1 MVMKATRVTGL
12 ALASAGLLAAGAT
25 GCSTRELNIYVPS
38 RNVDIL
44 FVVDDSSNTAQ
55 LQRTL
60 IMNFPI
66 LMQRLEDPPGLA
78 DLHLAVVSTD
88 MGAGDGS
95 IARCDANG
103 GKNGVFQ
110 YAARGT
116 CAASGL
122 EPGATYI
129 SSVGGV
135 KNYTGKIEDV
145 VACIAPLG
153 ESGCGFEHPLAA
165 AARALGADGRPAPAE
180 NQGFLRPEA
189 FLFVVVVT
197 NEDDCSAPPESDLFD
212 TKKNTSLDSMLGPPT
227 SFRCNEFGHLCNGE
241 KPPRL
246 APTGH
251 ASDVV
256 SLAGC
261 VSAEHDGM
269 LIPVATI
276 KDQLRT
282 LKPYPDQQILV
293 GAITGPASPYFVHWT
308 FMRVGGLMPSVSPA
322 CISGDGSSAAPA
334 VRITQWVGSFGDNGV
349 LMSACGDNFAPAFDR
364 VAQLL
369 DMAVPR

>member
-1 MVMKATRVTGL
+1 MKATGVTGL
-12 ALASAGLLAAGAT
+12 ALASVGLIAAGVSA
-25 GCSTRELNIYVPS
+25 CSTRALNIYVPS

-44 FVVDDSSNTAQ
+44 FVIDDSSNTAR
-55 LQRTL
+55 LQRKL

-66 LMQRLEDPPGLA
+66 LMSRLQDPPGLA

-95 IARCDANG
+95 IGGCDASG
-103 GKNGVFQ
+103 GKNGAFQ
-110 YAARGT
+110 FAARGNCSAT
-116 CAASGL
+116 GL

-129 SSVGGV
+129 SNVGGV
-135 KNYTGKIEDV
+135 KNYTGNIEDV

-165 AARALGADGRPAPAE
+165 AARALGADGQPAPAE

-189 FLFVVVVT
+189 FLLVVVVT
-197 NEDDCSAPPESDLFD
+197 NEDDCSAPPGSGLFD
-212 TKKNTSLDSMLGPPT
+212 TKDNMSLDSTLGPAT
-227 SFRCNEFGHLCNGE
+227 SFRCNEFGHLCNGQ
-241 KPPRL
+241 KPPRQ

-269 LIPVATI
+269 LIPVVTI

-282 LKPYPDQQILV
+282 LKPYPDQQLLV
-293 GAITGPASPYFVHWT
+293 GAITGPASPYFVHWASVRGT
-308 FMRVGGLMPSVSPA
+308 GLMPAVSPA
-322 CISGDGSSAAPA
+322 CIASDGSSAAPA
-334 VRITQWVGSFGDNGV
+334 VRIAQWVESFGENGV
-349 LMSACGDNFAPAFDR
+349 VMSACGDNFGPAFDR
-364 VAQLL
+364 VAHLL
-369 DMAVPR
+369 DVAVPE

>member
-1 MVMKATRVTGL
+1 MGAAGVTRL
-12 ALASAGLLAAGAT
+12 ALASVGLLAIAAG
-25 GCSTRELNIYVPS
+25 GCSTRALNLYVPS
-38 RNVDIL
+38 RNLDIL
-44 FVVDDSSNTAQ
+44 FVVDDSSNTAR
-55 LQRTL
+55 LQRNL
-60 IMNFPI
+60 VMNFPMLI
-66 LMQRLEDPPGLA
+66 NRLEDPPGLA

-88 MGAGDGS
+88 LGAGDGS
-95 IARCDANG
+95 IGGCDANG

-110 YAARGT
+110 YAPRGT

-129 SSVGGV
+129 SNVAGH
-135 KNYTGKIEDV
+135 KNYTGNIEDV

-153 ESGCGFEHPLAA
+153 EAGCGFEHPLAA

-180 NQGFLRPEA
+180 NLGFLRPEA

-197 NEDDCSAPPESDLFD
+197 NEDDCSAPPDSDLFD
-212 TKKNTSLDSMLGPPT
+212 TKDNRSLESKLGPPT

-246 APTGH
+246 PPTGR

-261 VSAEHDGM
+261 VSAEHQGM
-269 LIPVATI
+269 LTPVVTI

-293 GAITGPASPYFVHWT
+293 GAITGPASPYFVHWSV
-308 FMRVGGLMPSVSPA
+308 RGSGPMPSVSPA
-322 CISGDGSSAAPA
+322 CIATDASSAAPA
-334 VRITQWVGSFGDNGV
+334 VRITQWVESFGENGV
-349 LMSACGDNFAPAFDR
+349 LMSACGDNFGPAFDR

-369 DMAVPR
+369 DVAVPQ